1 MANNPQ
7 PYTPRRDRQT
17 RLIVFDSVG
26 NLPTITFTKKVGETP
41 LKTTVANVIGNS
53 ITHLC
58 HDLDLSGVALD
69 VVLTRAQG
77 PTRGSMGYTHG
88 VHSGRPDK
96 TQMTLLLNIGPMTN
110 ARDEGDL
117 IKTLMHEVIHFAQ
130 MQHDILMGEVVRGA
144 RGRTVWQ
151 TSFNVS
157 ASYELSRR
165 CQGARSFLFER
176 PISYQEGDRVD
187 TLVKVSARRNYNGY
201 LMMPHERQAW
211 RGVLGMARNLY
222 PQAVEAARESYKT
235 SVKGCNER
243 GRIWD
248 TQTANTTHWAQVPS
262 RR

>member
-1 MANNPQ
+1 MPPHGAHE
-7 PYTPRRDRQT
+7 
-17 RLIVFDSVG
+17 RLGSRLFD
-26 NLPTITFTKKVGETP
+26 
-41 LKTTVANVIGNS
+41 
-53 ITHLC
+53 HL
-58 HDLDLSGVALD
+58 
-69 VVLTRAQG
+69 
-77 PTRGSMGYTHG
+77 
-88 VHSGRPDK
+88 
-96 TQMTLLLNIGPMTN
+96 
-110 ARDEGDL
+110 
-117 IKTLMHEVIHFAQ
+117 
-130 MQHDILMGEVVRGA
+130 GEVVRGA